1 MAVEQ
6 KSPHLKTRQENPV
19 RVCPGWPA
27 TQSLYWRVFP
37 SRNTGLFLEERKH
50 FFFLERMQIQTDD
63 SWNICHSN
71 GFCHNWA
78 KHSNARKHLSKIWQG
93 FQIMLPF
100 NPLLN
105 KNVRSDRTLYLVNI
119 TSSSRLIFFGT
130 SYSKVTWLNFR
141 VIIIETTVEGFK
153 KNKTQQTPVW
163 QSNYINLLS
172 LKQTVQL

>member
-1 MAVEQ
+1 MACHP
-6 KSPHLKTRQENPV
+6 KPILK
-19 RVCPGWPA
+19 G
-27 TQSLYWRVFP
+27 LP
-37 SRNTGLFLEERKH
+37 SHSTGLFLEKRKC

-78 KHSNARKHLSKIWQG
+78 KHSNVRKHLSKIWQG

-119 TSSSRLIFFGT
+119 TSSNRLIFFG
-130 SYSKVTWLNFR
+130 SSCARVTWLNFR
-141 VIIIETTVEGFK
+141 VIIIGTTVEGLK
-153 KNKTQQTPVW
+153 KSPPVR

-172 LKQTVQL
+172 LKQTFQL